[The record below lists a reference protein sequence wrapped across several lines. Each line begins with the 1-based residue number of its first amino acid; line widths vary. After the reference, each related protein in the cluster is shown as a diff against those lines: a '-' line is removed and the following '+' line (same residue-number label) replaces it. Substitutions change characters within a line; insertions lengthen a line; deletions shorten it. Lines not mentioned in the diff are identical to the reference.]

1 MKVVVLNGSPRRSG
15 LVSRMLDEVVAGM
28 PEGVEVERFFVHD
41 LTVRPCC
48 GCMKCRSL
56 HRCVLA
62 EDDAHRVAEALRG
75 ADALV
80 VGSPCY
86 WGSMSGEL
94 KVLFDRMVYALM
106 EDREGRLPAPLHKG
120 KRAVMVATCNTAW
133 PFSVWFYQ
141 TERSVPRVA
150 GDLPLERL
158 PGGRDAGQE
167 QLPEASGADGPGDCL
182 VPEVGRETL
191 PGITDFPP

>member
-1 MKVVVLNGSPRRSG
+1 MKIVVLNGSPRRSG

-28 PEGVEVERFFVHD
+28 PERVEVERYFVHD

-141 TERSVPRVA
+141 TSGVFRALREIFRWSGFRVA
-150 GDLPLERL
+150 GMLGKSNCRKHPELTAREVSKCRRL
-158 PGGRDAGQE
+158 GGKLCRA
-167 QLPEASGADGPGDCL
+167 
-182 VPEVGRETL
+182 
-191 PGITDFPP
+191 